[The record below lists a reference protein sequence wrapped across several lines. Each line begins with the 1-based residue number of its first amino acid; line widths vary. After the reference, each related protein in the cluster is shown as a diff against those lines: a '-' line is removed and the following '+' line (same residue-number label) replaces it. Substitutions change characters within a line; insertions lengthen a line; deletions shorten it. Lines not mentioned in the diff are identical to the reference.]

1 MFKFMVPMESPQER
15 FNTLEALF
23 ERLIPKTA

>member
-1 MFKFMVPMESPQER
+1 MVPMERAEER